1 MADLSGKVALVT
13 GATSGIGQ
21 VTAEYLAEHGATVIL
36 GVRNTDAGAK
46 LAKEIMAKFPGS
58 KVEVGPPL
66 DLMRQESVKA
76 FAATLAARPGPLNI
90 LVNNAG
96 LGYTKKSFTEQGV
109 GMLTQVNHLGP
120 YTLTRLLEKKLVASK
135 ARVVN
140 VVSVTHRITTI
151 RDARALFT
159 DWKGGF
165 YQHNKLA
172 NVYTAFELQRRRG
185 RGRGGGA
192 AAGRCG
198 GALRRGAAAGR
209 GARTGACG
217 AGVRPV
223 APPRCAA
230 AGAGAAA
237 QAGRARLQAV
247 AADPGAVRTNIYNNS
262 PKLGRG
268 FIKTLIDNCY
278 APPEDGAQAV
288 IYAATCD
295 WDADKRA
302 GKDGSPL
309 LPHQDLRYY
318 ARGVF
323 TWPQLCNDW
332 ALGGKGLAKVKG
344 DLWGGSTVF
353 LSFLDWPLRK
363 LLGNGLMGRTKL
375 CRPGSHAYD
384 EKMAAAVWDV
394 SAEFAGVPAQPQV

>member
-1 MADLSGKVALVT
+1 MVDLKGKVALVT

-36 GVRNTDAGAK
+36 GVRNTDAGQK
-46 LAKEIMAKFPGS
+46 LAKEIMAKYPGS
-58 KVEVGPPL
+58 KAECGPPL
-66 DLMRQESVKA
+66 DLMKQDSVKA
-76 FAATLAARPGPLNI
+76 FAEAINKRAGSLDI

-151 RDARALFT
+151 KDAKALFT

-172 NVYTAFELQRRRG
+172 NVYTAFELQRR
-185 RGRGGGA
+185 
-192 AAGRCG
+192 
-198 GALRRGAAAGR
+198 L
-209 GARTGACG
+209 GARG
-217 AGVRPV
+217 
-223 APPRCAA
+223 
-230 AGAGAAA
+230 
-237 QAGRARLQAV
+237 LQAV

-268 FIKTLIDNCY
+268 FIKTMIDNCY

-295 WDADKRA
+295 WSADQRKR
-302 GKDGSPL
+302 KDGSPL
-309 LPHQDLRYY
+309 QPAEDLRYY

-332 ALGGKGLAKVKG
+332 ALGGKGGIKKVKG
-344 DLWGGSTVF
+344 DMWGMSTVV
-353 LSFLDWPLRK
+353 LSFLDWPLRR
-363 LLGNGLMGRTKL
+363 LLGNKLMGRTKL
-375 CRPGSHAYD
+375 CKPGSHAYD
-384 EKMAAAVWDV
+384 EKMSAQVWEA
-394 SAEFAGVPAQPQV
+394 SAEFAGVPVQPQV